1 MLIGFI
7 FVSQLFEAWL
17 YFPSTFHSLRGDFFS
32 CTNLFKPLHHPHIQ
46 LLSLISMLRKKKI
59 ETNRRL
65 HSCTLTI
72 FSHLCP
78 PTLPSLLS
86 LWVNSSC
93 SSLRSAL
100 HLYMII
106 LHPLQCTP
114 WCCSSIFVFSIL
126 QHFFPLSIGCLP
138 SLHKGCFCPA
148 VYSNN
153 IKVEYRSLLT
163 VLFPFFFSFNSFQE
177 SPRNLL

>member
-1 MLIGFI
+1 M
-7 FVSQLFEAWL
+7 E
-17 YFPSTFHSLRGDFFS
+17 
-32 CTNLFKPLHHPHIQ
+32 
-46 LLSLISMLRKKKI
+46 KKI

-126 QHFFPLSIGCLP
+126 QHFFFSPFYWMSPIITQGLFLSC
-138 SLHKGCFCPA
+138 SLQQHQGR
-148 VYSNN
+148 VQ
-153 IKVEYRSLLT
+153 VSLDCS
-163 VLFPFFFSFNSFQE
+163 FPIFLFSFNSFQE